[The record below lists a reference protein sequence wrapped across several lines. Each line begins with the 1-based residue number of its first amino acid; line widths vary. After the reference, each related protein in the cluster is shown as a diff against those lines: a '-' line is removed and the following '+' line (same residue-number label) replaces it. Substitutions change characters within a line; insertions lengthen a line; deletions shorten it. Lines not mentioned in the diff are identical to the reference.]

1 MENKKAKDKTLKL
14 QGTRKSRNRERTL
27 NTSLFDRDSF
37 SDYPWWGRLL
47 IKIILPHKNKFI
59 DKAIDIGC
67 LLMIIA
73 VGCIILF
80 VAMQIFNLLQKVIC

>member
-14 QGTRKSRNRERTL
+14 QGTRKLRNRERTS

-59 DKAIDIGC
+59 NKAIDIGC